1 VAAGYDYGRRV
12 GDGRVNRAVTVLL
25 LKQRIEELEKIADIM
40 DLQIVQLN
48 TTIDLV
54 DALVS
59 PDLEIIKKPIIPEI
73 IRWLK
78 IKLNLSSST

>member
-1 VAAGYDYGRRV
+1 M
-12 GDGRVNRAVTVLL
+12 NRAVTVLL

>member
-1 VAAGYDYGRRV
+1 
-12 GDGRVNRAVTVLL
+12 VNRAVTVLL